1 MSIQILSKTGNNFNK
16 VMAGISVSAR
26 AMNSGNAKMK
36 ILNAMN
42 AVHKTKMFGR
52 NRSEPLWKVFRKH
65 PVTRGMAA
73 YLVVW
78 PTGNIIQQ
86 TLCKNREDKY
96 DWMKVLRF
104 GLYGCFITA
113 PSLYAWVKLAT
124 FMYPGNNLRLC
135 MCKVRCGT
143 QLHPVISSELFLLI
157 FSRQL
162 SNKFHTHHLPCS
174 HFSSVCVG
182 LRHLTQQKHLRK
194 LKPNSHQHILQ
205 PSQYGLSL
213 AQSISHL
220 FPKEIAFSLPH
231 AFHYYGRYI

>member
-1 MSIQILSKTGNNFNK
+1 MSIKILNKSGNHFNK

-26 AMNSGNAKMK
+26 AMNSGNAKMSF
-36 ILNAMN
+36 LNAMN

-86 TLCKNREDKY
+86 TLCKNREDNY

-124 FMYPGNNLRLC
+124 FMYPGNNLRLA
-135 MCKVRCGT
+135 MYKVRYGT
-143 QLHPVISSELFLLI
+143 QLHHIISSELFLLI
-157 FSRQL
+157 FPGNCRTNIL
-162 SNKFHTHHLPCS
+162 HTTCHVLI
-174 HFSSVCVG
+174 F
-182 LRHLTQQKHLRK
+182 
-194 LKPNSHQHILQ
+194 LQ
-205 PSQYGLSL
+205 YVL
-213 AQSISHL
+213 A
-220 FPKEIAFSLPH
+220 
-231 AFHYYGRYI
+231 